1 MQASLIEVFNELCE
15 IIEETIKIY
24 KEDGKPFKRRLRT
37 MARIEEL
44 ANEVQQLS
52 REELAAFR
60 DWFRKYDSDEWDK
73 EIEEDISAGKL
84 ESLANKAIEDHKAG
98 RTKEF

>member
-1 MQASLIEVFNELCE
+1 
-15 IIEETIKIY
+15 
-24 KEDGKPFKRRLRT
+24 

-52 REELAAFR
+52 WEELAAFR

-84 ESLANKAIEDHKAG
+84 ECLANKAIADHKAG
-98 RTKEF
+98 RTKEFRSTLLHHLSGRIMNSFH

>member
-1 MQASLIEVFNELCE
+1 M
-15 IIEETIKIY
+15 
-24 KEDGKPFKRRLRT
+24 G
-37 MARIEEL
+37 RIEEL

-60 DWFRKYDSDEWDK
+60 DWFRKYDSDEWDR
-73 EIEEDISAGKL
+73 EIEEDILAGKL
-84 ESLANKAIEDHKAG
+84 EGLADKAIAEHKAG

>member
-1 MQASLIEVFNELCE
+1 
-15 IIEETIKIY
+15 
-24 KEDGKPFKRRLRT
+24 

-44 ANEVQQLS
+44 TNEIQQLN

-73 EIEEDISAGKL
+73 EIEEDISSGRL
-84 ESLANKAIEDHKAG
+84 ESLANKAIADHKDG
-98 RTKEF
+98 RTKEL